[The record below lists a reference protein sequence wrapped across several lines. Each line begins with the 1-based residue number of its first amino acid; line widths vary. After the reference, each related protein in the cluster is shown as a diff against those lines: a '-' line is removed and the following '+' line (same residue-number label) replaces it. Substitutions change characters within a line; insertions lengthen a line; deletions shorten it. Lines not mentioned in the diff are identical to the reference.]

1 MRLSLARGAL
11 FPLALIAATA
21 GGLAGPADAQDRTM
35 SVTGLPTQ
43 IAVTPVLQDGE
54 KQPRQLTLSVAD
66 STDGPAPH
74 EYVLRL
80 DLGALKGVVDVDAKP
95 CDVAGGQAT
104 CRIKVTDPD
113 RVPGVALT
121 LRAAT
126 GSQAG
131 DSGVLHVTGEADSRA
146 LKAVDATV
154 QVGGANLVVAGDR
167 LPTGLKVGDTAPI
180 PVSFRNVGSA
190 SASGVLM
197 AFRFTEGSKLAR
209 RFDNCE
215 YSERSSFAEKR
226 FALCAFDV
234 DVPPR
239 TEFRLPAD
247 AAVEVTAAALHEL
260 VQVEVYPDAPGMR
273 EYLRRGYPYERGG
286 GPQLKLRGTDGP
298 QTGERYG
305 NATSWESTYYITNT
319 ADLSVT
325 GAGISGKVGDE
336 VVADLGLHNDGPAWL
351 GDVQD
356 PTEFASLHVELPD
369 GVSVVGLP
377 KDCLRGGSGEY
388 VCPLGPLDSD
398 ARLSFPFKLKLA
410 KPLKDAHGK
419 VRVRQA
425 EWSRYDTNPSNDSA
439 PIDFSTTSASP
450 STDPSTDPSAD
461 PTPGTGATGGDTG
474 DEPSPSATSGGA
486 HSGDEPGDG
495 DLAST
500 GAGTVT
506 WIAALAVLLIG
517 GGVAAR
523 AVVRRRRA

>member
-1 MRLSLARGAL
+1 
-11 FPLALIAATA
+11 
-21 GGLAGPADAQDRTM
+21 
-35 SVTGLPTQ
+35 
-43 IAVTPVLQDGE
+43 
-54 KQPRQLTLSVAD
+54 
-66 STDGPAPH
+66 
-74 EYVLRL
+74 
-80 DLGALKGVVDVDAKP
+80 
-95 CDVAGGQAT
+95 
-104 CRIKVTDPD
+104 
-113 RVPGVALT
+113 
-121 LRAAT
+121 
-126 GSQAG
+126 
-131 DSGVLHVTGEADSRA
+131 
-146 LKAVDATV
+146 
-154 QVGGANLVVAGDR
+154 
-167 LPTGLKVGDTAPI
+167 VGDTAPI

-197 AFRFTEGSKLAR
+197 AFRFTEGSKPAR

-239 TEFRLPAD
+239 TEFRLPDD

-260 VQVEVYPDAPGMR
+260 VQVDVYPDAPGMR
-273 EYLRRGYPYERGG
+273 EYLRRGYPYERGS

-305 NATSWESTYYITNT
+305 NASSWESTYYITNT

-325 GAGISGKVGDE
+325 GADISGKVGDE
-336 VVADLGLHNDGPAWL
+336 VVADLGLRNDGPAWL

-450 STDPSTDPSAD
+450 SADPSTDPSAD
-461 PTPGTGATGGDTG
+461 PTPGTGATGGDAG
-474 DEPSPSATSGGA
+474 GEPSPSATSGGA

-500 GAGTVT
+500 GAGAAT

-517 GGVAAR
+517 GGIAAR